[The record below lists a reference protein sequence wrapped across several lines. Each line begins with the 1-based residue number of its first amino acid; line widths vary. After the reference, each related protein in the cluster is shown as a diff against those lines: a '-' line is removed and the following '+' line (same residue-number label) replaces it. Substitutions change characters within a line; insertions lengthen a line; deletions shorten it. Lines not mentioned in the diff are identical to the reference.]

1 MSVVLPW
8 DCVVWGV
15 PASLQGS
22 ATKRSDWRARVAAA
36 AAARWPPGE
45 PALHEPLRLT
55 VAFLHSGQPIDVDN
69 MLKPTLDGLIGV
81 SYVDDA
87 LLEQVLGVRQD
98 LQVGLR
104 LDRLSAALLG
114 AVVASLSG
122 AGPFVY
128 LRLSPPVEFEELLG

>member
-1 MSVVLPW
+1 
-8 DCVVWGV
+8 
-15 PASLQGS
+15 
-22 ATKRSDWRARVAAA
+22 VAAA
-36 AAARWPPGE
+36 AVARWPAGAS
-45 PALHEPLRLT
+45 ALDEPLRLT

-98 LQVGLR
+98 LQVELQ
-104 LDRLSAALLG
+104 LDRLSAVLLG
-114 AVVASLSG
+114 AVVTSLSG
-122 AGPFVY
+122 AGPFMY